1 MPFGSVV
8 LFSRCVLF
16 FGGLRLCFFFSCSFL
31 RFFFVLLP
39 MEARLKVDG
48 KLFEFV
54 CEGERGAFP
63 LRVYEANR
71 KRSYVIRLGV
81 EEFRWLARELAHF

>member
-1 MPFGSVV
+1 
-8 LFSRCVLF
+8 
-16 FGGLRLCFFFSCSFL
+16 
-31 RFFFVLLP
+31 